1 MPIPWDRKLQN
12 RPGGKS
18 RLGGLEIYFDFDWLA
33 MFGHDRAVFPRGQ
46 SLAQLVTKDCPAGK
60 APALLLTERTDVE
73 AHIEETRDKYI
84 VIVPIHDY
92 LANAGADAASTYY
105 ARMSGTPLTLLTS
118 LSEVSFTPSELTRF
132 LGVHLE
138 QEVLVRWAANSPE
151 RSEIL
156 RRVAAMSNA
165 ASSSDVAGEI
175 RRLGAAD
182 PAAFEAMGEYIERFG
197 EDGGIR
203 RLLARLTESE
213 LGRMLTA
220 DVLSK
225 QLVGRIADTRRKLTE
240 YQALIAEPDA
250 TETDVQRFLEI
261 NPWIVGLPYVSAQAR
276 VEIPR
281 GELDFV
287 LNRYDGFFDI
297 VELKSPGEDLVRER
311 TKSESVRPA
320 SASAY
325 SLGPALAR
333 ALAQAHHY
341 RSILNDSR
349 DLAGQYGLKDTR
361 EPNILILVGRSTS
374 MTQTG
379 GNVLRELNYSLH
391 RVEII
396 PYDLLGQRTEG
407 FLGNIESLMSGPGPS

>member
-1 MPIPWDRKLQN
+1 LPIPWDRKLQN

>member
-1 MPIPWDRKLQN
+1 
-12 RPGGKS
+12 
-18 RLGGLEIYFDFDWLA
+18 
-33 MFGHDRAVFPRGQ
+33 
-46 SLAQLVTKDCPAGK
+46 
-60 APALLLTERTDVE
+60 
-73 AHIEETRDKYI
+73 
-84 VIVPIHDY
+84 
-92 LANAGADAASTYY
+92 
-105 ARMSGTPLTLLTS
+105 MSGSVGTA
-118 LSEVSFTPSELTRF
+118 V
-132 LGVHLE
+132 GV
-138 QEVLVRWAANSPE
+138 
-151 RSEIL
+151 
-156 RRVAAMSNA
+156 
-165 ASSSDVAGEI
+165 DVYK
-175 RRLGAAD
+175 RQ
-182 PAAFEAMGEYIERFG
+182 
-197 EDGGIR
+197 
-203 RLLARLTESE
+203 ESE